1 MIRSAPLPARTPT
14 NLGSTVSQA
23 VTASLDPA
31 PARLTLALIS
41 DAGLPASVFD
51 GLDAEVGVITRS
63 RGIAPLL
70 APGLDAVLYDMG
82 IAADGDFEALAR
94 VVSLG
99 PDVPVIAL
107 FEAHAFSRI
116 AAAHAIEHGADDACI
131 FDAFNAEALLTPA
144 SLAIARFA
152 RRDRGQATP
161 IAEAAIADLPKETTV
176 AEPVTVVQE
185 AADAMVILD
194 NDGKVAFANS
204 AAAELLGRSL
214 ESLAGERLEMPTSPG
229 ERDIRITQPDGEE
242 RTADL
247 RIVETEW
254 GGQPARV
261 AAFTDT
267 TVRKRLEQTMRNAEK
282 QGLTSQRRTNSFF
295 SNVNHD
301 LRTPLTHIIGF
312 SEIMKDAQFGP
323 LAERYQE
330 YARDIYQSGTMLLD
344 MIEDLLSIA
353 ESESEDTHL
362 NNDICSLDALI
373 ETVVAAQSRN
383 AAEAG
388 VRLSARPCPALPGFR
403 GDAKRLRQG
412 VYRLISE
419 LLHTTGPG
427 GHIELSVTHE
437 PHSLAI
443 TSIINPAD
451 GTEMTLPYDECEQD
465 ACALVEDPFV
475 SAEDRRRPR
484 DMGLALSLTR
494 KVVELHGGTLVVESG
509 STDHPAVQLML
520 PVARLVH

>member
-1 MIRSAPLPARTPT
+1 MIRSAPVTPAPQ
-14 NLGSTVSQA
+14 VVA
-23 VTASLDPA
+23 ASLDPA
-31 PARLTLALIS
+31 PARLSLALVS
-41 DAGLPASVFD
+41 DAALPSSVFD
-51 GLDAEVGVITRS
+51 SLEADVAITARA

-70 APGLDAVLYDMG
+70 APGLDAILYDMG
-82 IAADGDFEALAR
+82 IASDHDFEALAR
-94 VVSLG
+94 VVNIG

-107 FEAHAFSRI
+107 FEAHAFS
-116 AAAHAIEHGADDACI
+116 AAAATRAVEQGADDACI
-131 FDAFNAEALLTPA
+131 FDAFHADALLTPVMI
-144 SLAIARFA
+144 AIARFA
-152 RRDRGQATP
+152 KRGNSTP
-161 IAEAAIADLPKETTV
+161 IPAPDVAPEAPVEETP
-176 AEPVTVVQE
+176 PVTVVQE

-194 NDGKVAFANS
+194 NEGKVAFANS

-214 ESLAGERLEMPTSPG
+214 ESLAGEHLDVPTTPG
-229 ERDIRITQPDGEE
+229 ERDIRIKQPSGEE

-267 TVRKRLEQTMRNAEK
+267 TVRKRLEKTMRDAEK
-282 QGLTSQRRTNSFF
+282 QGLTSKRRTNSFF

-323 LAERYQE
+323 LADRYRD
-330 YARDIYQSGTMLLD
+330 YARDIHQSGTMLLD

-353 ESESEDTHL
+353 ESESDDSEL
-362 NNDICSLDALI
+362 SNDICNIDALL
-373 ETVVAAQSRN
+373 ETVVAAQRRS

-388 VRLSARPCPALPGFR
+388 VTLSVTSHPDVSGFR

-412 VYRLISE
+412 IYRLISE
-419 LLHTTGPG
+419 VLHTTDSGTRINLNAYTTSQSLI
-427 GHIELSVTHE
+427 IEA
-437 PHSLAI
+437 AI
-443 TSIINPAD
+443 DSAD
-451 GTEMTLPYDECEQD
+451 GTEMALPYDEASHD

-475 SAEDRRRPR
+475 SAEGRSRPR

-494 KVVELHGGTLVVESG
+494 KVVELHGGTLSIEKSSKGHAVVRMS
-509 STDHPAVQLML
+509 L
-520 PVARLVH
+520 PGARLVR